1 MTKCLGLRRKWR
13 LQASLM
19 TSMSSCGP
27 LINKVKG
34 KTHPLS
40 RISSKLSVS
49 LVSIVEL
56 LASLK
61 ASNNSCPFSW
71 CDGLESS
78 ICSSSRALSTFTTVE
93 VGRNI
98 TDKTLLR
105 TMEFFGALSRVDLE
119 FEVIQNF
126 EDPKFSDLGSQAKIR
141 RPPACY
147 DCSLQVSL

>member
-1 MTKCLGLRRKWR
+1 MIKCLGLRRKWR

-27 LINKVKG
+27 LINKVEG

-49 LVSIVEL
+49 LVCNVER

-61 ASNNSCPFSW
+61 ASNNSDPFSW
-71 CDGLESS
+71 CDGFESS
-78 ICSSSRALSTFTTVE
+78 RCSSSRTLSAFTTVE

-98 TDKTLLR
+98 SDKTLLR
-105 TMEFFGALSRVDLE
+105 TIEFFGALSRVDLE
-119 FEVIQNF
+119 FEVIQDF
-126 EDPKFSDLGSQAKIR
+126 EELKFSDLSWEERIKFSTAR
-141 RPPACY
+141 LRW
-147 DCSLQVSL
+147 L